1 MLCEISVRWF
11 IRRISCAGV
20 PFAQALTPKL
30 KLRLSTVLTTAAG
43 GTIRPYRR
51 AIRAPRCDSFPLDP
65 CRAPSLTARGS
76 CLGIKVL
83 RTGRLWRR
91 FLRKALPQALPR
103 GGKSNRP
110 SSLPNSHLR
119 ELLPPAP
126 SCLIPKQLPLVLRLD
141 VEPLEVRRGT
151 ALLWR
156 PFTTPHAQSSTWW
169 SRGASVKGL
178 VVGRRERAPLWTPL
192 RHAFVLASPPAF

>member
-1 MLCEISVRWF
+1 MRWF

-30 KLRLSTVLTTAAG
+30 KLRLSTVLRTVAG